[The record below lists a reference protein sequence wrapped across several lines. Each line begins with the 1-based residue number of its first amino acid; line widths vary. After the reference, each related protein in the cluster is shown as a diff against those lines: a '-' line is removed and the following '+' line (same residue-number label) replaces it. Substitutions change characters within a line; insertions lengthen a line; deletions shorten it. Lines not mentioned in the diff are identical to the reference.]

1 MAVVDL
7 VEVAAGVKCEVIRTL
22 GPDGF
27 TNNVRFG
34 TWSVSSTSVIDLY
47 SLSSNSV
54 LNLTHR
60 LMRVK
65 VTTDNFYPL
74 DAALLQAYPLP
85 LGRTRYI

>member
-1 MAVVDL
+1 MAVVDS
-7 VEVAAGVKCEVIRTL
+7 VEEAAGEKCEVIHTL
-22 GPDGF
+22 GPGSF

-34 TWSVSSTSVIDLY
+34 TWSVGSTSVIDSY
-47 SLSSNSV
+47 SLSSNPV

-65 VTTDNFYPL
+65 LTTDNLYPL
-74 DAALLQAYPLP
+74 DAALLQAYPLH